1 MATLPESEEWVAV
14 YQLEKLD
21 PVLGGA
27 PNEATGAG
35 MDNIP
40 HLHLVKR
47 TSWLKAQLTE
57 LASSIAG
64 KLLPDTIGQAGKV
77 LRVKADETGYELRT
91 QAQMRT
97 DLGLGN
103 LATKNVTDS
112 PAEII
117 GFVPVEQGGG
127 AGMST
132 NKVRLGW
139 RTDGAG
145 IQAQVDAMTIGV
157 LAMRADVLP
166 TIAAASPGTVGTYAL
181 LHRLSLTS
189 TSTGN
194 LVAGSDLTWA
204 GLQMASDNVAVTT
217 ESGVSPPGTW
227 CCMGHANASVRGGT
241 TLYLRVS

>member
-14 YQLEKLD
+14 YQLEELD

-47 TSWLKAQLTE
+47 TSWLKAQLAA

-64 KLLPDTIGQAGKV
+64 RLLPDTTGQAGKV
-77 LRVKADETGYELRT
+77 LRVKTDETGYELRT

-103 LATKNVTDS
+103 LATKNVADG
-112 PAEII
+112 PAAII

-127 AGMST
+127 TGMST

-145 IQAQVDAMTIGV
+145 IQAQVDATTIGV
-157 LAMRADVLP
+157 LAMKTDVLP
-166 TIAAASPGTVGTYAL
+166 TIAASTPGAVGTEAILYRNGAVTIGDIVPGTDLRASGFGRAGDAVAVIKNNGGTQSGSWQA
-181 LHRLSLTS
+181 RGSADNA
-189 TSTGN
+189 STGS
-194 LVAGSDLTWA
+194 A
-204 GLQMASDNVAVTT
+204 
-217 ESGVSPPGTW
+217 
-227 CCMGHANASVRGGT
+227 
-241 TLYLRVS
+241 TLYLRVA